1 VDEAREIIKNWKETF
16 SGAMEWINK
25 SRDMAHDPGFT
36 PTPFGRKRRF
46 GLLTDNNAWLAENEA
61 GNMRVQSL
69 ASDLTLLSVLEAE
82 PTLRKSDLAAKVIN
96 TVHDS
101 LIIEATPEDAAEAIK
116 RVVEIMERVPHEYL
130 GTDIPFVADAEVG
143 NDWGHMTEIE
153 DVEGEINIENILTKE

>member
-1 VDEAREIIKNWKETF
+1 
-16 SGAMEWINK
+16 MEWINK

-69 ASDLTLLSVLEAE
+69 ASDLTLLSVLEIE
-82 PTLRKSDLAAKVIN
+82 PMLRKSDLDAKVIN

-101 LIIEATPEDAAEAIK
+101 LIIEASKEDAIEVGRIG
-116 RVVEIMERVPHEYL
+116 VQVMENIPHKHL
-130 GTDIPFVADAEVG
+130 NTDIPFKVDCEFG
-143 NDWGHMTEIE
+143 YDWGHLHEVNNLNQDLDIE
-153 DVEGEINIENILTKE
+153 DIIGRRSNKS